1 MKNVREGPAL
11 AVASADFENRIN
23 ELHRWARRR
32 ECEFCRL
39 QARPTVKRMNL
50 VEKAN
55 RLFLQQLVQSPRG
68 RAHLLA
74 QVAHAEASGEV
85 AVFERLASLASDP
98 EVQRLIRRH
107 HADEVEHAAR
117 LWARVDEL
125 GVERPTLPA
134 QLNVAAGLDARLGV
148 MTRPLDTPEDLM
160 RAYCFLQVLEE
171 RVVWQFDLFI
181 EVLRPIDPTTA
192 DLFAALLKDEERHLK
207 YCHAITRRFAP
218 SPATLE
224 ATLRHFR
231 AAEAAEFEVNG
242 NLSLTF
248 ILDERLLDEPR
259 WVQGVWRGLGAAARV
274 LRKDTHDPRFE
285 RTDAP
290 EPHRERRRALL
301 ALEPRIASLFGFDRR
316 TIAVT
321 LVVAAAQLAL
331 AFVLSSAPLWLL
343 VPCAYAVGAVLSH
356 WLGQS
361 IHETS
366 HHLAAK
372 TPLANRVLAWVANA
386 PMVVPMS
393 ETFHRYHLEHHVHL
407 GTEGRDSDLP
417 LPIELDVIGTN
428 RAGKLAWLALYPL
441 VYLLRGARYARRIS
455 SAELLQLATMLL
467 INLALW
473 ELLGPLGV
481 AYLALSTFFGHGLH
495 PVAAHF
501 IHEHYLF
508 EGRQETHSYDGPL
521 NLVTFNV
528 GFHVEHHD
536 FMNIPGWR
544 LPAYR
549 ALMAQHGVRTAAH
562 PSWTRVLFD
571 FIVRDDLGPRA
582 RLVRTRRS
590 DEAQCARSTRV
601 SPALCSGMKATDIS
615 ASAST

>member
-1 MKNVREGPAL
+1 
-11 AVASADFENRIN
+11 
-23 ELHRWARRR
+23 
-32 ECEFCRL
+32 
-39 QARPTVKRMNL
+39 MNL
-50 VEKAN
+50 VEQAN
-55 RLFLQQLVQSPRG
+55 RLFLQQLVKSPRG

-85 AVFERLASLASDP
+85 AVFERLASLASDA

-117 LWARVDEL
+117 LWARVDAL
-125 GVERPTLPA
+125 GVERPKLPP
-134 QLNVAAGLDARLGV
+134 QLNIAAGLDARLGV

-160 RAYCFLQVLEE
+160 RAYLFLQVLEE
-171 RVVWQFDLFI
+171 RVVWQFALFI
-181 EVLRPIDPTTA
+181 DVLRPVDPTTA
-192 DLFAALLKDEERHLK
+192 DLFAELLKDEERHLK

-218 SPATLE
+218 SPATLD

-242 NLSLTF
+242 QLSLRF
-248 ILDERLLDEPR
+248 ILDEGLLDEPR
-259 WVQGVWRGLGAAARV
+259 WVQQLWRGLGAASRV
-274 LRKDTHDPRFE
+274 LRKDTHDLRFE

-301 ALEPRIASLFGFDRR
+301 AMEPRIATLFGFDRR

-321 LVVAAAQLAL
+321 LAVAVAQLAL
-331 AFVLSSAPLWLL
+331 AFLLSTAPWWLWVTSAW
-343 VPCAYAVGAVLSH
+343 AVGAVLSH

-361 IHETS
+361 IHETA

-386 PMVVPMS
+386 PMVVPIS

-417 LPIELDVIGTN
+417 LPIELDVIGT
-428 RAGKLAWLALYPL
+428 RRGAKLVWLALYPL
-441 VYLLRGARYARRIS
+441 VYVLRGARYARRIS
-455 SAELLQLATMLL
+455 STELLQIGAMVGL
-467 INLALW
+467 NLVW
-473 ELLGPLGV
+473 WKLLGPAGL
-481 AYLALSTFFGHGLH
+481 AYLALSTWFGHGLH
-495 PVAAHF
+495 PVATHF

-544 LPAYR
+544 LPEYR
-549 ALMAQHGVRTAAH
+549 ALVARHGVRSAAH
-562 PSWTRVLFD
+562 PSWSRVLFD

-582 RLVRTRRS
+582 RLVRSAVTASPESRAAASSANLR
-590 DEAQCARSTRV
+590 ERQCARSTRV
-601 SPALCSGMKATDIS
+601 SRPSCSGMKATDIN
-615 ASAST
+615 ASASTWCVTEVS